1 MISVVRVPDLIVPMG
16 EHKSIAYDFILD
28 ASTVRAGESLPFDP
42 LRFRSSS
49 LDLDI
54 HIYYQY
60 PRLKGVGSTGCS
72 IRIARL
78 PLSPSLSY
86 Y

>member
-28 ASTVRAGESLPFDP
+28 AGAVRAGESLPFDP
-42 LRFRSSS
+42 LRLYPSS

-60 PRLKGVGSTGCS
+60 PRLKGRRQYWMLYTYCTLASLS
-72 IRIARL
+72 
-78 PLSPSLSY
+78 LSPT
-86 Y
+86 